1 MRSRIVFVLL
11 IGFLVGCGGSD
22 SSGSSPFETSSQS
35 PRKTSSQDGV
45 TDTEDDET
53 ESTDETANTAP
64 VALTLDDQVLE
75 EPNRLTATEVKTDRP
90 VRVGIHRTSPNEWG
104 QRGAF
109 AIGHSEVI
117 EDDSTDISIDIHNAF
132 ALHQKLYAVLYRVKN
147 PDNPPRRINAEQKPV
162 TDRDGDIIYDS
173 FKVSMSGVKPSNYNL
188 EIADQSVS
196 SSGKIEV
203 NSAQI
208 GKREAFI
215 VLHAGGTERPKPS
228 TVRGHS
234 QLLKTGTH
242 RDISIE
248 FNRQIREETRL
259 KAVIHYDFPADGKF
273 NYFFPVRA
281 NDEMPAR
288 TTDGD
293 LIADSA
299 EISPASTSAQT
310 NLSVADQTVSPSRTL
325 TINRAVFE
333 SKKARLALI
342 EGSDPFSGDVF
353 EAGKV
358 LEKSHSRPFRLA
370 IERYL
375 DESKTLTAVL
385 YEFDLGTT
393 FDERTI
399 LKDEKGR
406 RLIETFEA
414 KPANIE
420 PGEYSL
426 NVNDQPIQ
434 QVQRTGVKIE
444 SVTTGKH
451 DVWIAI
457 TGLNKFGSIVA
468 HSQLIQEN
476 HAQDLFISKHL
487 EPGEYTA
494 YLRVDDPADGTFGG
508 RAFPPL
514 TKDGRIAGTRSTTSM
529 SFSVTEEQIKRAD
542 NE

>member
-35 PRKTSSQDGV
+35 PGKTSSQDGV

-75 EPNRLTATEVKTDRP
+75 EPDRLTATEVKTDRP
-90 VRVGIHRTSPNEWG
+90 VRVGIHRTSPSEWG

-196 SSGKIEV
+196 PSRTIEV

-310 NLSVADQTVSPSRTL
+310 NLSVADQTVSPGRTL
-325 TINRAVFE
+325 TIKRALFE
-333 SKKARLALI
+333 PEKARLAII
-342 EGSDPFSGDVF
+342 EGSDPENGDVF
-353 EAGKV
+353 ERGK
-358 LEKSHSRPFRLA
+358 LLQKNHNSSFRLPL
-370 IERYL
+370 ETYL
-375 DESKTLTAVL
+375 EESKTLTAVL
-385 YEFDLGTT
+385 YEYSLGTALKN
-393 FDERTI
+393 RGV
-399 LKDEKGR
+399 LKDQKGR
-406 RLIETFEA
+406 RLVKTFQV
-414 KPANIE
+414 KPAQIDPRKYALE
-420 PGEYSL
+420 
-426 NVNDQPIQ
+426 VNDQPIR
-434 QVQRTGVKIE
+434 QVKQKGIKIDR
-444 SVTTGKH
+444 VTAGEH

-457 TGLNKFGSIVA
+457 TSKNRFGSIVMHSRLIEQNRRENIFLSKELDPGLYNA
-468 HSQLIQEN
+468 HL
-476 HAQDLFISKHL
+476 H
-487 EPGEYTA
+487 
-494 YLRVDDPADGTFGG
+494 VDDPADGTFSGSG
-508 RAFPPL
+508 F
-514 TKDGRIAGTRSTTSM
+514 TSIKDRKILEEPSKTSVQ
-529 SFSVTEEQIKRAD
+529 FEITEEETSGAD